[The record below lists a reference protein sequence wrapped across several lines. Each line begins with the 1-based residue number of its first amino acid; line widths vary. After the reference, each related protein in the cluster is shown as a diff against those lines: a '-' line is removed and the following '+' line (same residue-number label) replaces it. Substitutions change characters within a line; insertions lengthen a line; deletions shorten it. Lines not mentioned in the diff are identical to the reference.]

1 LIEKYCQLNKKS
13 NLDSNLMYLKRI
25 SKPVVNYDLIKTAL
39 GDKFTSKVPKAKV
52 QKEESVFTEK
62 DFKDFQKTYFG
73 K

>member
-1 LIEKYCQLNKKS
+1 
-13 NLDSNLMYLKRI
+13 MYLKRI

-39 GDKFTSKVPKAKV
+39 GDKFTSKVPKAKL

>member
-1 LIEKYCQLNKKS
+1 
-13 NLDSNLMYLKRI
+13 MYLKRI

-39 GDKFTSKVPKAKV
+39 GDKFTSKVPKAKL

-73 K
+73 KFLIQIIIKYATITKFEY